1 MKTSEIKWLTML
13 LFTTMLFI
21 TACSDDTIRP
31 PYLEEEIKDLT
42 TEEIREKIETEKAAL
57 TKMKMNHAV
66 SPLENPMLIRT
77 TRRNIARLM
86 TELRK
91 RELNK

>member
-1 MKTSEIKWLTML
+1 MKTS
-13 LFTTMLFI
+13 
-21 TACSDDTIRP
+21 
-31 PYLEEEIKDLT
+31 EIKDLT
-42 TEEIREKIETEKAAL
+42 TEEIREKIETERAAL

>member
-1 MKTSEIKWLTML
+1 MKTS
-13 LFTTMLFI
+13 
-21 TACSDDTIRP
+21 
-31 PYLEEEIKDLT
+31 EIKDLT

-66 SPLENPMLIRT
+66 SPLENQMLIRT

>member
-1 MKTSEIKWLTML
+1 MKTS
-13 LFTTMLFI
+13 
-21 TACSDDTIRP
+21 
-31 PYLEEEIKDLT
+31 EIKDLT

-66 SPLENPMLIRT
+66 SPLETPMLIRT
-77 TRRNIARLM
+77 PSRNIARLM